1 MLIRLAIVYIFGLFS
16 YLFTP
21 IITTPPPPHLL
32 LLLLLQDSTLALE
45 FRVQLQGQRGVLNLT
60 RLCYVML
67 CCAMSWSAADE
78 DEMVD
83 G

>member
-16 YLFTP
+16 YLFTS
-21 IITTPPPPHLL
+21 IISPPPPPH

-83 G
+83 A